1 MDGAGLIR
9 TGVVEGHEE
18 QALAKIR
25 VAVVVQIVV
34 PLIGK
39 VIALAPAGVLLAA
52 GELVVDVHQV
62 GNGGALKAV
71 HGVAQG
77 VIVAFFHPGVLA
89 GGAADL
95 ALGQVVAGEV
105 DDGDTHA
112 GENVGVSELQL
123 AGRALVV
130 AVGKHHALLRAKTGK
145 SGEGGQVPV
154 VKSVAHHAFLP
165 GEIEIAGLDAPVA
178 IGRVPPIVD
187 LADPA
192 DEKFRKNQGTVAL
205 DVVLVHLAKI
215 HPGNGSVLGAIEA
228 AFFEVSLDVVGESL
242 VSERLALVGEAEE
255 ILVDVL
261 GGVET
266 DAVIVH
272 GVAQPVD
279 PADNELAG
287 VLVWKG
293 AGGMIG
299 IFFVITRVTDKRRRV
314 GRVAGGIRS
323 ADLKPVGELE
333 NDIHEA
339 DQLLV
344 KRAARAVI
352 GIPLPHALCSFVATG
367 LGSIRPDVKI
377 LRHHAR
383 VGAEIRT
390 VTGVIEDD
398 VGVDFEVRLVGVVD
412 EVAKRGAGTITGF
425 PMASLGL
432 IAEIETVEGVIP
444 YVASIGVRVR
454 PADG

>member
-62 GNGGALKAV
+62 GNGGALKTV

-95 ALGQVVAGEV
+95 ALGQIVAGEV

-112 GENVGVSELQL
+112 GENVGVGELQL

-130 AVGKHHALLRAKTGK
+130 AVGKHHALLRAETGK

-205 DVVLVHLAKI
+205 EVVLVHLAKI

-279 PADNELAG
+279 PTDNELAG

-314 GRVAGGIRS
+314 GRVAHGVCP
-323 ADLKPVGELE
+323 ADLEAVVELE
-333 NDIHEA
+333 NNVHQA
-339 DQLLV
+339 DQLLM
-344 KRAARAVI
+344 KRATGAVI
-352 GIPLPHALCSFVATG
+352 GIPLPHPVWTLVASRLATIDRDVEVLGVHTG
-367 LGSIRPDVKI
+367 
-377 LRHHAR
+377 
-383 VGAEIRT
+383 VGAEIGS
-390 VTGVIEDD
+390 VAGVVKNDIGVDLD
-398 VGVDFEVRLVGVVD
+398 VGLVGVVD
-412 EVAKRGAGTITGF
+412 ELTEGGTGTVTGF
-425 PMASLGL
+425 PVSALGM
-432 IAEIETVEGVIP
+432 
-444 YVASIGVRVR
+444 VA
-454 PADG
+454 